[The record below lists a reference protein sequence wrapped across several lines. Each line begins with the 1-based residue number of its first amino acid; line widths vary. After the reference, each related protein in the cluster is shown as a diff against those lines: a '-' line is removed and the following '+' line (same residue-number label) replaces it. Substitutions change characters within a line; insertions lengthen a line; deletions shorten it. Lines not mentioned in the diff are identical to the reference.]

1 MPEQPLR
8 NRVAVV
14 AGATRGAGRG
24 IARMLGAA
32 GATVYCTGRSVRG
45 RPATPGRPETIE
57 ETAALVT
64 AEGAR
69 GIAVRTDHTVES
81 AVEQLF
87 ARVRAEAGRLDVLV
101 NDIWGGDALTE
112 WGRPFWELTIAQG
125 QQMLE
130 RAVHSHITTSRHG
143 APLMIER
150 DAGLIVEVTDG
161 DTLGY
166 RGNLFYDLAKNAV
179 IRLAHAMAA
188 DLHTHRVTALAITP
202 GFLRSE
208 AALDTF
214 GVTEAN
220 WRDAIEKDPY
230 FAGSETPCL
239 VGRAVAALAAD
250 PNVGAKSGGLFSTW
264 ALSKEYGL
272 TDVDGG
278 RPDWGTF
285 FPRKVQEIVD
295 EDEPTEMNLFI
306 VRTRLYQAELDPAGG
321 RRSRAP
327 SDLAR
332 PSRLTREPS
341 KVAGAAE
348 ATTHDVHPV
357 RGRAPAH
364 YRICWGTKK
373 LTGSRLPNEFRR
385 RPGPGVNATPLTFA
399 SIASFISFECL
410 GSARSRL
417 LWRLA

>member
-1 MPEQPLR
+1 MREQPLR
-8 NRVAVV
+8 NQVAVV

-45 RPATPGRPETIE
+45 RPATPGRSETIE

-64 AEGAR
+64 AAGGR
-69 GIAVRTDHTVES
+69 GIAVRADHTVES
-81 AVEQLF
+81 AVEQVF

-130 RAVHSHITTSRHG
+130 RAIHSHIITSRHG

-161 DTLGY
+161 DTLAY

-188 DLHTHRVTALAITP
+188 DLHAHRVTALAISP

-208 AALDTF
+208 AVLDTL

-220 WRDAIEKDPY
+220 WRDAIEKDPC
-230 FAGSETPCL
+230 FAEAEWWGGPWRRWPPTRTSARRAGACSPP
-239 VGRAVAALAAD
+239 GR
-250 PNVGAKSGGLFSTW
+250 S
-264 ALSKEYGL
+264 
-272 TDVDGG
+272 
-278 RPDWGTF
+278 
-285 FPRKVQEIVD
+285 
-295 EDEPTEMNLFI
+295 
-306 VRTRLYQAELDPAGG
+306 
-321 RRSRAP
+321 RRSTA
-327 SDLAR
+327 
-332 PSRLTREPS
+332 
-341 KVAGAAE
+341 
-348 ATTHDVHPV
+348 
-357 RGRAPAH
+357 
-364 YRICWGTKK
+364 
-373 LTGSRLPNEFRR
+373 
-385 RPGPGVNATPLTFA
+385 
-399 SIASFISFECL
+399 
-410 GSARSRL
+410 
-417 LWRLA
+417 